1 MKKYTSSKKNK
12 DMTLFEMLK
21 RFKEEYSKLSTQLN
35 KIDMQLQKLLIRND
49 MNSPNFPIDEYSSL
63 LEEKTDIKKK
73 LDNMNTLKKELKKEF
88 IKVASIVIIPTVMI
102 TSGIDFATNSS
113 NQILN
118 QNLNE
123 AYGIVSQYDEFD
135 YDKLDLEN
143 IKNNPEEITQLA
155 LNTLKS
161 KIASVLKIE
170 DPSSIKI
177 FDNST
182 YIDKGHQ
189 TDITIIFE
197 GKTIGTFISVSYI
210 EIGETTFDNKNC
222 ISAEVVGIVEK
233 ISGAQNNGDIKSA
246 KEALFASN
254 DLKNDQIELPNAN
267 KVLAEDNNINDF
279 EI

>member
-210 EIGETTFDNKNC
+210 ETGETTFDNKNC